1 MQTTP
6 LPFVMFALGVL
17 LVAPASAQEFP
28 AITYGTRVRISAPS
42 VSAQP
47 LVGKL
52 REVAADTVRLT
63 IAKRGQVGIPVTAI
77 QWVERSDGRAQ
88 QWIGLGAVAG
98 AVIGGVIATKSS
110 SGELDS
116 IGTLIA
122 YPFMGAVAGAAVGF
136 LLAPQRW
143 TRFPV
148 R

>member
-1 MQTTP
+1 M
-6 LPFVMFALGVL
+6 LCALLAL
-17 LVAPASAQEFP
+17 LVAPVSAQGFP
-28 AITYGTRVRISAPS
+28 AITYGARVRISAPA

-47 LVGKL
+47 YVGKL
-52 REVAADTVRLT
+52 REVATDTVHLA
-63 IAKRGQVGIPVTAI
+63 IAKGRQLAIPVTAI
-77 QWVERSDGRAQ
+77 QWVERSEGRAQ

-143 TRFPV
+143 TRFSV